1 MTFFRIVVVGMLVI
15 LAVQSKLKIMEWNLT
30 LLKEKQ

>member
-30 LLKEKQ
+30 LLKEKE